1 MLINSDGADICELG
15 DNLDN
20 IEKSCMLWPT
30 EFELGIR
37 QLKLCIMLQLK
48 FWSVSI
54 MQTIRFKEPA
64 LKHFALSSYP
74 CRPHMST
81 LGRQSIPSP
90 FPAISRLNESEHLCP
105 HYAFYVMPKIFPTSS
120 PAIKTTSGKF
130 QQTLQSFS

>member
-37 QLKLCIMLQLK
+37 QLKLCTKLQLN

-54 MQTIRFKEPA
+54 MQTTRFKEPA

-81 LGRQSIPSP
+81 LETAGWICYSSATSQFDPHRILTALTSDRINGHLFTRNMKQMTAQLDVDMDGNGRK
-90 FPAISRLNESEHLCP
+90 
-105 HYAFYVMPKIFPTSS
+105 M
-120 PAIKTTSGKF
+120 
-130 QQTLQSFS
+130 